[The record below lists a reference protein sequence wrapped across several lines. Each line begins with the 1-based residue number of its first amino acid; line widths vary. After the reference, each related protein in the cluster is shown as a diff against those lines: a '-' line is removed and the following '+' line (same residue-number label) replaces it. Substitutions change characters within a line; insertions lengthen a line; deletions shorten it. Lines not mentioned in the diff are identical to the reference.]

1 MTQLELSGRIRDI
14 AAALGP
20 FSEASTLPRE
30 FYLDPAIY
38 RMETDSAMRAQ
49 WLPLARVEQVPE
61 PGDYLATAILDEQLV
76 IARDRDGDLRVLSNV
91 CRHRAMPVAEGSGNC
106 LILRCPYHLWSYH
119 LDGSLNAAPL
129 MAAQP
134 AFDRSAVALP
144 QVRHEV
150 WQGWIMV
157 NLDGAA
163 PALARQLLQL
173 AAELKGWDFTD
184 LRLVASASYDCP
196 WNWKLTVENFSE
208 YYHHLGLHKDSLEPF
223 LPAKRGRCLD
233 NQGEP
238 WSSSV
243 INCSSEYLALQARV
257 MPRLDADV
265 AATMQIFTVF
275 PFLCAG
281 AQGSSA
287 FWLQVTPLSLDYHT
301 VTWHVLVRPEQA
313 AESDAAK
320 FAEMSLSAIDVL
332 QQEDARACRGV
343 QAGLRSAT
351 AASGR
356 FAPLELPLWQFQGW
370 LLRRLAEGP
379 R

>member
-14 AAALGP
+14 AAAIEP
-20 FSEASTLPRE
+20 FCEASTLPRE
-30 FYLDPAIY
+30 FYVDPAIY
-38 RMETDSAMRAQ
+38 CMETDSAMRAQ

-61 PGDYLATAILDEQLV
+61 PGDYLATAILGEQLV
-76 IARDRDGDLRVLSNV
+76 IVRDRDGDLRVLSNV

-106 LILRCPYHLWSYH
+106 LVLRCPYHLWSYH
-119 LDGSLNAAPL
+119 LDGSLSAAPL

-208 YYHHLGLHKDSLEPF
+208 YYHHLGLHKDSLQPF

-233 NQGEP
+233 NQGQP

-243 INCSSEYLALQARV
+243 IDCSSEYLALQARV
-257 MPRLDADV
+257 MPRLDADL

-275 PFLCAG
+275 PLLCAG

-287 FWLQVTPLSLDYHT
+287 FWLQITPLSLDHHT

-313 AESDAAK
+313 AESDAAE
-320 FAEMSLSAIDVL
+320 FAEMSLSAVDVL

-343 QAGLRSAT
+343 QAGLRSAM

>member
-1 MTQLELSGRIRDI
+1 MAQLELAGRMRDI
-14 AAALGP
+14 AAALDP
-20 FSEASTLPRE
+20 FQEASTLPRD
-30 FYLDPAIY
+30 FYLDPEIY

-76 IARDRDGDLRVLSNV
+76 ITRDHHGDLRVMSNV
-91 CRHRAMPVAEGSGNC
+91 CRHRAMPIADGSGNC
-106 LILRCPYHLWSYH
+106 SVLRCPYHLWSYH
-119 LDGSLNAAPL
+119 LDGSLSATPL
-129 MAAQP
+129 MATQP

-150 WQGWIMV
+150 WQGWILV

-163 PALARQLLQL
+163 PALAEQLPQL
-173 AAELKGWDFTD
+173 TAELTGWHFTD

-208 YYHHLGLHKDSLEPF
+208 YYHHLGLHRDSLQPF

-233 NQGEP
+233 NHGEP

-243 INCSSEYLALQARV
+243 MDCSSDYLALQARV
-257 MPRLDADV
+257 MPGLDADL

-275 PFLCAG
+275 PLLCAG

-287 FWLQVTPLSLDYHT
+287 FWLQITPHTLHRHT

-313 AESDAAK
+313 ADSDAAE

-332 QQEDARACRGV
+332 QQEDAHACRSV

-351 AASGR
+351 AAPGR

-370 LLRRLAEGP
+370 LLKQLAEVP